1 VSALPKLMTVEEFLD
16 WEERQEERYEYDGVT
31 VHAMTGGTAAHA
43 AIQANLLRVL
53 GNCLK
58 GKPCRPFGSELK
70 LKLESSVRY
79 PDAFVVCA
87 PVEPTA
93 TYVTDPVVIFE
104 VLSES
109 TAWRDLGVKNMEY
122 QATPSA
128 RRYVALH
135 QAAVAAEVFHR
146 ADDGDWKHQFISG
159 AGVLAMPEI
168 EVSIA
173 LSEIYEDVVL
183 PS

>member
-1 VSALPKLMTVEEFLD
+1 MSALPKLMTVEDFLD

-31 VHAMTGGTAAHA
+31 VQAMTGGTAAHA
-43 AIQANLLRVL
+43 AIQVNLLTVL
-53 GNCLK
+53 RNCLK

-70 LKLESSVRY
+70 LRLASSVRY

-87 PVEPTA
+87 PVAPTA

-135 QAAVAAEVFHR
+135 QTTVAAEVFYR
-146 ADDGDWKHQFISG
+146 TEDGDWKHQFISG
-159 AGVLAMPEI
+159 DGVLAMPEI

-173 LSEIYEDVVL
+173 LSEIYEDVAL
-183 PS
+183 PA

>member
-1 VSALPKLMTVEEFLD
+1 MNALPTPMTVEDFLA
-16 WEERQEERYEYDGVT
+16 WEERQEERYEYDGVA
-31 VHAMTGGTAAHA
+31 VHAMTGGTAAHSA
-43 AIQANLLRVL
+43 LQANLLRVL

-58 GKPCRPFGSELK
+58 GKPCRVHGSELK
-70 LKLESSVRY
+70 LRLTSSVRY

-87 PVEPTA
+87 PVAPTA
-93 TYVTDPVVIFE
+93 TYVTDPTVIFE

-122 QATPSA
+122 QATPSV

-135 QAAVAAEVFHR
+135 QTTVAAEVFYR
-146 ADDGDWKHQFISG
+146 AEEGDWKHQFLSG
-159 AGVLAMPEI
+159 DGVLAMPEI
-168 EVSIA
+168 DVSIA
-173 LSEIYEDVVL
+173 LSEIYEDVEL